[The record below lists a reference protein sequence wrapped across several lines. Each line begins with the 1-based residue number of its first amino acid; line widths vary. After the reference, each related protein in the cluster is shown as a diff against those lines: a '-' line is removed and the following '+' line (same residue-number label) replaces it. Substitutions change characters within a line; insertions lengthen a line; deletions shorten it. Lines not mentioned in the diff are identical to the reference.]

1 LHDGENMNKNYSNII
16 KELIEVKEQ
25 YLKDIEHEILL
36 LGMYSEL
43 GSKNNLT
50 GAEQNDTN
58 LIELK
63 LKLLKIYESYY
74 NDIEFEI
81 NMIAEYIVKSEE
93 INKLQNIIDEEISKE
108 KELKKKYDDLANSKL
123 GKLQRLWWRV
133 VKKIKKG

>member
-1 LHDGENMNKNYSNII
+1 MNKNYSNII

>member
-1 LHDGENMNKNYSNII
+1 MNKNYSNII

-63 LKLLKIYESYY
+63 LKLL
-74 NDIEFEI
+74 
-81 NMIAEYIVKSEE
+81 
-93 INKLQNIIDEEISKE
+93 
-108 KELKKKYDDLANSKL
+108 
-123 GKLQRLWWRV
+123 
-133 VKKIKKG
+133 